1 VRTLWLSHRAH
12 ALLHIRSMHYRKSSP
27 NPPRLLLRI
36 VAAAGAG
43 AVVSACSSGSGQGD
57 QSHVYGSAPEVP
69 SDGGEEACN
78 GFSECGG
85 GTTYV
90 PPSMDAGADVDVAFG
105 LVDAGAPDVLDA
117 GADGDAE
124 LHCGTGVC
132 GSIVSPP
139 SDAGEASTIVTGL
152 VVSPDGGSDQ

>member
-1 VRTLWLSHRAH
+1 
-12 ALLHIRSMHYRKSSP
+12 MHYRKSSP

-57 QSHVYGSAPEVP
+57 GSHVFGSAPAVP

-85 GTTYV
+85 GSTYV
-90 PPSMDAGADVDVAFG
+90 PPPMDAA
-105 LVDAGAPDVLDA
+105 LVDAAPDHEVFD
-117 GADGDAE
+117 GSADGDAE
-124 LHCGTGVC
+124 LPCGTGVC

-152 VVSPDGGSDQ
+152 VVSPEGGSDQ

>member
-1 VRTLWLSHRAH
+1 MVAHGSEKAVRTLRLSHTAH
-12 ALLHIRSMHYRKSSP
+12 TLLHVCSMHYRKSSP

-43 AVVSACSSGSGQGD
+43 AVVSACSSGSGQGGD
-57 QSHVYGSAPEVP
+57 QYHGVGSAPAVP
-69 SDGGEEACN
+69 SDGGGEGGCN

-85 GTTYV
+85 GSAYV
-90 PPSMDAGADVDVAFG
+90 PPSMDAGAD
-105 LVDAGAPDVLDA
+105 
-117 GADGDAE
+117 GDAE
-124 LHCGTGVC
+124 LPCGTGVC

-152 VVSPDGGSDQ
+152 VVSPEGGSDQ